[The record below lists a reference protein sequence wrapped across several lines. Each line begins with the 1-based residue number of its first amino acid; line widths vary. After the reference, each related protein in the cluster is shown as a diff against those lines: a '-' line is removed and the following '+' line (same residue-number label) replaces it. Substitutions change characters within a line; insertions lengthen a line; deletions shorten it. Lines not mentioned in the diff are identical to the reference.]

1 MSGRSISR
9 AGVGGG
15 GASGLKRIWA
25 LLALALWCWLPSGA
39 TRAAAEPVRERIP
52 ATVIEF
58 SVRGELNEQA
68 GAIIADLMMSAI
80 ANTGRFTLKDRLP
93 LTAAAKIAKAQELGS
108 TGLLDPKT
116 AAELGRLY
124 GVDAVVTGGVSKLGD
139 LITVTARLI
148 DTKTASLLGSGQV
161 QDKSIDAI
169 QIKINDLAAMVLAS
183 PAPPP
188 TYALTVRTD
197 PADAGVRL
205 LNHPTPYQPGIRLP
219 AGDYEFEATKPGHVA
234 RKVTA
239 KLRDR
244 DLTLDI
250 VLEKAR
256 YGLTVRPDPPD
267 ARIRL
272 LGAPAPYQPGI
283 ALSPGDYEIEVSRE
297 GYLAHKFPVRIIDSE
312 LSVPVTL
319 EKAPLPPPPPVRQ
332 YRLTVQV
339 EPSQATVRLLN
350 SKTPYQPGVPLAP
363 GSYKV
368 EIRQAGYETAQVAV
382 PIIDSDVTVPVK
394 LVKKPEPPKAVQ
406 YRLTVAPDPP
416 DARIRL
422 LGVKATYQ
430 PGLSL
435 PPGSYTVEV
444 SKSGYQSQR
453 LTARIADGDIT
464 LPVTLIKQ
472 PEPEPPTLYRLT
484 VRPDPPDARV
494 RLPGSKLTYKAGISL
509 PPGSYT
515 VEVAKAGYE
524 SQRLT
529 ARIADSDV
537 TVSVAL
543 VKQPEPEPPTVYRLT
558 VRPDPADAR
567 VRLLGSRT
575 EYRPGVTLPPG
586 NYTVEV
592 SKPGYDAQR
601 LTARI
606 ADNDVMMTV
615 ALAKQPEPEPPTVYR
630 LTVRPDP
637 PDARVRLLGGRFS
650 YKAGVTLPPGS
661 YGLEVSRPGY
671 ETQRLTARIADSDVT
686 LPVAL
691 AKQPESSRYALTVQP
706 DPADARVRLRGTS
719 TVYRPGLLLAPGS
732 YTVEVSSLGYETRQI
747 PVRIADGDVTLPVA
761 LVKQPEPSRYALTV
775 QPDPADARVRLR
787 GTSTV
792 YRPGLLLA
800 PGSYTVEVSS
810 LGYETRQIP
819 VRIADGDVTLPVAL
833 AKVPELR
840 QYRLTVR
847 PDPTNARIRLL
858 NSAHAYRPGVLLP
871 PGSYTVEVDSRG
883 YESRRVAVQIADGDV
898 TLPVELERMA
908 SSTPAPSPAPS
919 QTPARAGEWRIG
931 SVQVDSALS
940 GVDRAEIARLLGGY
954 AGRTATRDT
963 LLDSA
968 VRAYQATGVTLSFV
982 VRGAGSAG
990 GATLYARAA
999 RQARRTYESSVSI
1012 ISRSQL
1018 ESSGFGV
1025 SVE

>member
-1 MSGRSISR
+1 MSGRSIGR

-25 LLALALWCWLPSGA
+25 LLALALWCWLPGGA
-39 TRAAAEPVRERIP
+39 ARAAAEPVRERIP

-267 ARIRL
+267 ARIQL

-319 EKAPLPPPPPVRQ
+319 EKAPPPPPPPVRQ

-368 EIRQAGYETAQVAV
+368 EIRQAGYEPAQVAV

-394 LVKKPEPPKAVQ
+394 LVKKPEPPKAIQ

-422 LGVKATYQ
+422 LGVKASYQ

-453 LTARIADGDIT
+453 LTARIADGDVT

-472 PEPEPPTLYRLT
+472 PEPEPPTL
-484 VRPDPPDARV
+484 
-494 RLPGSKLTYKAGISL
+494 
-509 PPGSYT
+509 
-515 VEVAKAGYE
+515 
-524 SQRLT
+524 
-529 ARIADSDV
+529 
-537 TVSVAL
+537 
-543 VKQPEPEPPTVYRLT
+543 YRLT

-650 YKAGVTLPPGS
+650 YKAGVALPPGS

-747 PVRIADGDVTLPVA
+747 PVRIV
-761 LVKQPEPSRYALTV
+761 
-775 QPDPADARVRLR
+775 
-787 GTSTV
+787 
-792 YRPGLLLA
+792 
-800 PGSYTVEVSS
+800 
-810 LGYETRQIP
+810 
-819 VRIADGDVTLPVAL
+819 DGDVTLPVAL

-847 PDPTNARIRLL
+847 ADPANARIRLL

-919 QTPARAGEWRIG
+919 QTTTRAGEWRIG

-999 RQARRTYESSVSI
+999 RQARRTYESSISI